1 MSSMNFNIEYQV
13 TSVEKTENPLNGK
26 GENWYEY
33 VISNAGSTITGQR
46 QGTLKQVTQHAKDYC
61 RQLNERMNSGASYYS
76 ARKKPV
82 EAKSG

>member
-1 MSSMNFNIEYQV
+1 MNLNIEYQV
-13 TSVEKTENPLNGK
+13 TSVEKADNPLNGK

-61 RQLNERMNSGASYYS
+61 EQLNERMNSGASYYS
-76 ARKKPV
+76 ARKKPAAAV
-82 EAKSG
+82 KS